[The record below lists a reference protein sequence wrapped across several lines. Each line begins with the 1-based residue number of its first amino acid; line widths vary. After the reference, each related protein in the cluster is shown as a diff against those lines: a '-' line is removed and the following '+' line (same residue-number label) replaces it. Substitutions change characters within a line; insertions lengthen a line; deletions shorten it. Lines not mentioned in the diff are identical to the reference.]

1 MKSIEI
7 FTTEANGD
15 YALLDSG
22 QGEKLEKYGEVV
34 LSRPDPQALWLKQK
48 TTELWR
54 DAQASF
60 ERNSLFAKWHFKMGT
75 PKEWIINFLD
85 LRFLVRPTAF
95 KHTGLFPEQGANW
108 LWTEEKIKKADRPIS
123 VLNLFGYT
131 GGATLACLRAGAS
144 VCHVDGSKTAIEW
157 AQKNAEL
164 SGLKDKPVRF
174 LVDDVRKFV
183 EREIR
188 RGNKYDAIIM
198 DPPTFGHGAKKEV
211 WKIETDLLPLLNNV
225 QKILSDK
232 PLFIIINGYAAGYS
246 ALAYQNI
253 LNPIVKKY
261 GGKIE
266 SGELAIR
273 EMGETGRLLPA
284 GISARWSS

>member
-7 FTTEANGD
+7 FTTEADGD

-22 QGEKLEKYGEVV
+22 NGEKLEKYGDFV

-48 TTELWR
+48 PNDLWR
-54 DAQASF
+54 SAQASF

-75 PKEWIINFLD
+75 PKEWVVTFMNLK
-85 LRFLVRPTAF
+85 FLVRPTAF

-108 LWTEEKIKKADRPIS
+108 NLLEGKIKTADRPIS

-144 VCHVDGSKTAIEW
+144 VCHIDGSKTAIDW
-157 AQKNAEL
+157 AQKNTEL

-211 WKIETDLLPLLNNV
+211 WQLEKDLMPLLTNV

-232 PLFIIINGYAAGYS
+232 PLFIIVNGYAAGYS
-246 ALAYQNI
+246 AIAYQNI
-253 LNPIVKKY
+253 LAEFVGKW
-261 GGKIE
+261 GGQLE
-266 SGELAIR
+266 SGELALK
-273 EMGETGRLLPA
+273 ETGEAGRLLPA
-284 GISARWSS
+284 GISTRWSN